1 MMTDIDELD
10 INPFYR
16 ALQTKFLSAYEEA
29 QERCYMICIPKS
41 SCLEGAAISRKLIE
55 THILRPSP
63 FFKGQFTT
71 LKSDSQLLVVDDNAR
86 FISTVEG
93 FPVKT
98 NIKIVGEELGYNKEY
113 KPYKMLIVARPFDNN
128 LLQFR
133 PSENGASRIEE
144 MPIKFTLDG
153 CRDFLHKHTD
163 SKLLHDLDQELAK
176 FNKSYVLLK
185 DYLHEASDRLKHLAT
200 AFAEKLVRCI
210 KDKKTCSNQLKETV
224 EACVETYVIGRV
236 HGKLYG
242 VICERCGQED
252 SALVTKCSRLRG
264 LTPAH
269 LSVPKHFSLPME
281 SAVQEMKTL
290 DKLETPIEKL
300 YCLKSSIDKITE
312 EVNTSVHKSQSSTL
326 TVDEIPCLTS
336 DDLIPILVTVLVGAG
351 CRHVFSDL
359 HYMENF
365 YWLAASRDGDSLNY
379 CFVTFKA
386 AVLYLMDTDFSDL
399 DLLASGTGP
408 ENSIPKQ
415 TSRKTDRPSPSTRE
429 PDMQGSVRYRNSEP
443 LKSRLDRQMDD
454 ISRMLEQSLAS
465 GIQSSDQQQ
474 HDIKPI
480 SVFGVTSSRSSPSSC
495 DVANQAET
503 KPKDMGDFLASLQDD
518 MFLTSGKQT

>member
-86 FISTVEG
+86 FISTVE
-93 FPVKT
+93 VKT

-163 SKLLHDLDQELAK
+163 S
-176 FNKSYVLLK
+176 
-185 DYLHEASDRLKHLAT
+185 
-200 AFAEKLVRCI
+200 
-210 KDKKTCSNQLKETV
+210 
-224 EACVETYVIGRV
+224 
-236 HGKLYG
+236 KLYG

-399 DLLASGTGP
+399 DL
-408 ENSIPKQ
+408 
-415 TSRKTDRPSPSTRE
+415 KTDRPSPSTRE

-454 ISRMLEQSLAS
+454 ISRM
-465 GIQSSDQQQ
+465 
-474 HDIKPI
+474 
-480 SVFGVTSSRSSPSSC
+480 
-495 DVANQAET
+495 
-503 KPKDMGDFLASLQDD
+503 DFLASLQDD